1 MSKKLVVLLCLG
13 WLSANTLAKNIEL
26 IAHDKHN
33 ALVRT
38 AAVYHRLTVQQTAS
52 GSVVVD
58 TLYYFQ
64 PPRSNADYSDYL
76 GNHQGAGD
84 TCINWFTLLA
94 PGTVTKLMMQNM
106 TGGTAN
112 WFLWAPAIRD
122 DKYQFPNE
130 PGVVPLLNQP
140 AGWPCLELNMAQ
152 QTMDSL
158 LWNTYDLAIENNVVE
173 LDSSQLDFW
182 VGYRL
187 DESGNP
193 KIYQDGVYH
202 YQWSEGSCRSF
213 TTISDSGSGRWFGNF
228 QPGTDNWVAHMMQ
241 VEVIYEA
248 IPPIIS
254 KLPDLCDTFAE
265 SRTIWA
271 EVVEIESEDFEVC
284 LTSKA
289 GINGQLQVQAM
300 DHDTLNYFWANL
312 EYNPGDTIYYYV
324 RAEDSTGMAQCSEW
338 KSFICIIP
346 PVDTHILLID
356 NSGLKTGNRYRD
368 ALDQLGLEYFYWN
381 LDKHKG
387 IDTTVIFYPEFLTL
401 IVLDGAEM
409 ILPVTDIENQ
419 DIYNIA
425 GFLNSGGNL
434 LLVDMDYF
442 YRWDFIG
449 EGNFESGDFAYDY
462 LGIEDFESDPDD
474 DYNPDNGGIA
484 DTLLLSVAKNP
495 VTSAFA
501 VDTVAYGPIRY
512 QIGDSAILNWADF
525 IEPSNKGR
533 QILRGKSSK
542 RGMAVCLNGED
553 FRTATFCVPI
563 ELADITGF
571 YSLLDSTLA
580 WLNENTT
587 RLQASFTRGE
597 RRQPAALSSS
607 FRLLGAYPNPFNP
620 VTTISFELLKR
631 DHVTLKVFNL
641 LGEEVAEILNGDMR
655 PGKYS
660 VHWIARSEDG
670 RELPSGIYICRL
682 HTAAQTAA
690 KKMVLMR

>member
-1 MSKKLVVLLCLG
+1 MGKKLVVLLCLG
-13 WLSANTLAKNIEL
+13 WISVTTLAKNIEL
-26 IAHDKHN
+26 IAYDKHT

-38 AAVYHRLTVQQTAS
+38 AAVYHRLSVQQTAS
-52 GSVVVD
+52 GSIVVD

-84 TCINWFTLLA
+84 TCINRFTLLA
-94 PGTVTKLMMQNM
+94 PGKVTKLMMQNM
-106 TGGTAN
+106 SGGTAN
-112 WFLWAPAIRD
+112 WFLWAPAVRD
-122 DKYQFPNE
+122 GKYQFPDE
-130 PGVVPLLNQP
+130 SGVDQLLNQP
-140 AGWPCLELNMAQ
+140 ADWPCLELNMAQ
-152 QTMDSL
+152 QTRDSL
-158 LWNTYDLAIENNVVE
+158 LWNTYDLAVENSIVE

-187 DESGNP
+187 DNNGDP

-213 TTISDSGSGRWFGNF
+213 TTINNSGDWFGIF
-228 QPGTDNWVAHMMQ
+228 QPGTGNWVAHMMQ

-271 EVVEIESEDFEVC
+271 EVVEIEGDNFEVN
-284 LTSKA
+284 LTSKI
-289 GINGQLQVQAM
+289 GLNGQPEIQEM
-300 DHDTLNYFWANL
+300 NFDTLNYFWANL
-312 EYNPGDTIYYYV
+312 EYNPGDTVYYYV

-338 KSFICIIP
+338 KSFVCVTP
-346 PVDTHILLID
+346 PLETHILLID
-356 NSGLKTGNRYRD
+356 NSGMQTGDRYID
-368 ALDQLGLEYFYWN
+368 ALNRLDLDFFYWN
-381 LDKHKG
+381 LDEHNG
-387 IDTTVIFYPEFLTL
+387 IDTTVIFYPDFLTL
-401 IVLDGAEM
+401 LVLDGDDM
-409 ILPVTDIENQ
+409 ILPVTDIEHQ

-442 YRWDFIG
+442 YRWDLIG
-449 EGNFESGDFAYDY
+449 EGNFESGDFAYDF

-495 VTSAFA
+495 VTSAFS
-501 VDTVAYGPIRY
+501 VDSLAYGPLRY
-512 QIGDSAILNWADF
+512 QIGDSVILNWADF
-525 IEPSNKGR
+525 IEPSNDGR
-533 QILRGKSSK
+533 QILSGKISK
-542 RGMAVCLNGED
+542 RGLAVCLESQY

-563 ELADITGF
+563 ELAESTAEF

-587 RLQASFTRGE
+587 RLDTTFSDIE
-597 RRQPAALSSS
+597 RQQSVALNSS
-607 FRLLGAYPNPFNP
+607 FHLLGNYPNPFNP
-620 VTTISFELLKR
+620 VTTISFELMER
-631 DHVTLKVFNL
+631 DKVTVRIFNL
-641 LGEEVAEILNGDMR
+641 LGEQVAEILNAELK
-655 PGKYS
+655 PGIYS
-660 VHWIARSEDG
+660 YNWTAKSGNG
-670 RELPSGIYICRL
+670 RLLPSGIYIYRL
-682 HTAAQTAA
+682 EVGSQSAAG
-690 KKMVLMR
+690 KMILLR